1 MFAMAC
7 SAHGGFGRMT
17 RVAGA
22 GLLAVAAALSNYS
35 GAATAQDRFIVVAS
49 TTSTENS
56 GLFEHLLPLFTGR
69 TGIEVRIIAVG
80 TGQALG
86 MARRG
91 DADVLLV
98 HDAPSE
104 LALMREG
111 FGAQRREVM
120 YNDFVLFGPIDDPAG
135 IRGLTGAA
143 DALRRIAET
152 RAPFVSRGDDS
163 GTHKAEVRLWL
174 AAGIDAAA
182 ASGTWYRETGAGMG
196 TTLNIA
202 QAMAAYGL
210 ADRATWTSFANRD
223 GLEVLVEG
231 DPGLFNQYSVILVNA
246 KMFPHVKAVEG
257 LAFMDWLSSP
267 EGQRAIAAYRVNGR
281 QLFFPNAQGSKAKA
295 GRP

>member
-1 MFAMAC
+1 MCTMAR
-7 SAHGGFGRMT
+7 SAQGVFRNLSGMT
-17 RVAGA
+17 GA
-22 GLLAVAAALSNYS
+22 GLVAIAAALSNYS
-35 GAATAQDRFIVVAS
+35 GAAAAQDRFVVVAS

-56 GLFEHLLPLFTGR
+56 GLFEHLLPIFTGR

-120 YNDFVLFGPIDDPAG
+120 YNDFVVFGPIDDPAG
-135 IRGLTGAA
+135 IRGLAEAA

-163 GTHKAEVRLWL
+163 GTHKAEVRLWQ
-174 AAGIDAAA
+174 ASGIDAGA

-202 QAMAAYGL
+202 QAMGAYGL

-223 GLEVLVEG
+223 GLDVLVAG
-231 DPGLFNQYSVILVNA
+231 DPGLFNQYSVILVNP
-246 KMFPHVKAVEG
+246 KMFPHVRAVEG
-257 LAFMDWLSSP
+257 LAFMDWLGSQH
-267 EGQRAIAAYRVNGR
+267 GQRAIADYRVNGR
-281 QLFFPNAQGSKAKA
+281 QLFFPNAKVG
-295 GRP
+295 G

>member
-1 MFAMAC
+1 MFAMAR
-7 SAHGGFGRMT
+7 SAHSVFRGLF
-17 RVAGA
+17 RVIAV
-22 GLLAVAAALSNYS
+22 GLLTMAAALSSYS
-35 GAATAQDRFIVVAS
+35 GAAAAQERFIVVAS

-56 GLFEHLLPLFTGR
+56 GLFEHLLPIFTKR

-80 TGQALG
+80 TGQALRMG
-86 MARRG
+86 RRG

-98 HDAPSE
+98 HDVPSE

-120 YNDFVLFGPIDDPAG
+120 YNDFVIFGPVDDPAG
-135 IRGLTGAA
+135 IRGLAEAA

-152 RAPFVSRGDDS
+152 HAPFVSRGDDS

-174 AAGIDAAA
+174 ASGIDAGA

-202 QAMAAYGL
+202 QAMGAYGL

-223 GLEVLVEG
+223 GLEVLVAG
-231 DPGLFNQYSVILVNA
+231 DPGLFNQYSVILVNP
-246 KMFPHVKAVEG
+246 KMFPHVKAVAG
-257 LAFMDWLSSP
+257 LAFIDWLSSP
-267 EGQRAIAAYRVNGR
+267 DGQWAIADYRVNGR
-281 QLFFPNAQGSKAKA
+281 QLFFPNAKVG
-295 GRP
+295 G

>member
-1 MFAMAC
+1 MTGAGFLAMAI
-7 SAHGGFGRMT
+7 
-17 RVAGA
+17 
-22 GLLAVAAALSNYS
+22 ALSSSS
-35 GAATAQDRFIVVAS
+35 GAAAAQDRFIVVAS

-56 GLFEHLLPLFTGR
+56 GLFEYLLPLFTRR

-111 FGAQRREVM
+111 FGARRREVM
-120 YNDFVLFGPIDDPAG
+120 YNDFVVFGPLDDPAG
-135 IRGLTGAA
+135 IRGLSGAA
-143 DALRRIAET
+143 DALRRIAEA

-163 GTHKAEVRLWL
+163 GTHKAEVRLWRS
-174 AAGIDAAA
+174 AGIDAGA

-196 TTLNIA
+196 TTLNIG
-202 QAMAAYGL
+202 QAMGAYGL

-231 DPGLFNQYSVILVNA
+231 DPGLFNQYSVILVSP
-246 KMFPHVKAVEG
+246 KMFPHVKAVAG

-267 EGQRAIAAYRVNGR
+267 EGQRAIADFRVNDR
-281 QLFFPNAQGSKAKA
+281 QLYFPNAKA
-295 GRP
+295 GN

>member
-1 MFAMAC
+1 MFAMAR
-7 SAHGGFGRMT
+7 SAHGVFRDLSRMI
-17 RVAGA
+17 GA
-22 GLLAVAAALSNYS
+22 GLLAMAAALSTIC
-35 GAATAQDRFIVVAS
+35 GVAAAQDRFIVVAS
-49 TTSTENS
+49 TTSTDNS
-56 GLFEHLLPLFTGR
+56 GLFEHLLPIFTGR

-120 YNDFVLFGPIDDPAG
+120 YNDFVVFGPTGDAAG
-135 IRGLTGAA
+135 IRGLAEAA
-143 DALRRIAET
+143 DALRRIAEM

-174 AAGIDAAA
+174 AAGIDAGA

-196 TTLNIA
+196 ATLNIA
-202 QAMAAYGL
+202 QAMGAYGL

-231 DPGLFNQYSVILVNA
+231 DPGLFNQYSVILVNP
-246 KMFPHVKAVEG
+246 KKFPHVKAVG
-257 LAFMDWLSSP
+257 GRAFMDWLSSP
-267 EGQRAIAAYRVNGR
+267 EGQRAIADFRVDGR

-295 GRP
+295 GG